1 MSKAR
6 ITLRM
11 EESDIELLKCKF
23 GTENT
28 SEAIRL
34 AMLNCLNQKEE
45 NFYLRSAECVYDR
58 GGLPVTVYH
67 ICVRLGK

>member
-1 MSKAR
+1 MECSK
-6 ITLRM
+6 
-11 EESDIELLKCKF
+11 DKFKELWLKYDEHISRYSN
-23 GTENT
+23 ENY
-28 SEAIRL
+28 AL
-34 AMLNCLNQKEE
+34 QKVLNHKEE